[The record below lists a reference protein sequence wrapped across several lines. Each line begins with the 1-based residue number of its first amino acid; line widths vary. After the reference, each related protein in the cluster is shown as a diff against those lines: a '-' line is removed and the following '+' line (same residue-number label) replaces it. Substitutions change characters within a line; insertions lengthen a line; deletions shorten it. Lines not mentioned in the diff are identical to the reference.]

1 MIMRNRKVFYDESVW
16 ERMEAKMKTWVRN
29 IYCFTIPTE

>member
-16 ERMEAKMKTWVRN
+16 ERIEAKLKTWVK
-29 IYCFTIPTE
+29 ILPQMM